1 MNRFRSFAAGA
12 VVAAMLA
19 TAAGSYAQGALDG
32 RRGGPGGPGGRRGGP
47 ELGLP
52 LRQLNLTDAQEQQ
65 VKDIRERHRDEARQ
79 IGERLRT
86 AAEAQRKA
94 VETSP
99 VNESLIRSTT
109 QELADVQADA
119 AIAQAHVRAEI
130 FGIFTA
136 DQKAQ
141 LSKMQAD
148 RQAQAEQMRQKA
160 QQRLQQRQ
168 QQQ

>member
-19 TAAGSYAQGALDG
+19 TAAGSYAQGPLDG

-130 FGIFTA
+130 FAILTA

-148 RQAQAEQMRQKA
+148 RQARAEQMRQRA

-168 QQQ
+168 QRQ